1 MSIKTICLD
10 FENLLGNQEN
20 LLKNQENLLENREN
34 LLGNQENVLRNQEN
48 LLGNQE
54 NMENLF
60 KLRSENSSFNCLRE
74 KSGVIPLPPTTKEY
88 RIFENNL
95 SKMSETQRSRNVTLN
110 YLFTS

>member
-20 LLKNQENLLENREN
+20 LLRNQKN

-60 KLRSENSSFNCLRE
+60 KLRSENSSFNCSRK
-74 KSGVIPLPPTTKEY
+74 KSGVIPTPQLQRNIEY
-88 RIFENNL
+88 LKTIC
-95 SKMSETQRSRNVTLN
+95 
-110 YLFTS
+110 

>member
-34 LLGNQENVLRNQEN
+34 LLGNRENV
-48 LLGNQE
+48 
-54 NMENLF
+54 ENLF
-60 KLRSENSSFNCLRE
+60 KLRSENSSFNCSRE
-74 KSGVIPLPPTTKEY
+74 KSGVLPPPTTTKEY

-95 SKMSETQRSRNVTLN
+95 FKMSETQRSRNLTLN

>member
-34 LLGNQENVLRNQEN
+34 LLGNRENV
-48 LLGNQE
+48 
-54 NMENLF
+54 ENLF
-60 KLRSENSSFNCLRE
+60 KLRSENSSFNCSRE
-74 KSGVIPLPPTTKEY
+74 KSGVIPPPTTTKEY

-95 SKMSETQRSRNVTLN
+95 FKMSETQRSRNLTLN

>member
-34 LLGNQENVLRNQEN
+34 LLGNRENV
-48 LLGNQE
+48 
-54 NMENLF
+54 ENLF
-60 KLRSENSSFNCLRE
+60 KLRSENSSFNCSRE
-74 KSGVIPLPPTTKEY
+74 KSGVLPPPTTTKEY

-95 SKMSETQRSRNVTLN
+95 FKMSETKRSRNLTLN

>member
-34 LLGNQENVLRNQEN
+34 LLGNRENVLRNQEN

-74 KSGVIPLPPTTKEY
+74 KRGVIPPPH
-88 RIFENNL
+88 
-95 SKMSETQRSRNVTLN
+95 N
-110 YLFTS
+110 YKGI

>member
-34 LLGNQENVLRNQEN
+34 LLGNRENVLRNQEN

-60 KLRSENSSFNCLRE
+60 KLRSENSSFNCSRE
-74 KSGVIPLPPTTKEY
+74 KSGVIPPPTTTKEY

-95 SKMSETQRSRNVTLN
+95 FKMSETQRSRNLTLN